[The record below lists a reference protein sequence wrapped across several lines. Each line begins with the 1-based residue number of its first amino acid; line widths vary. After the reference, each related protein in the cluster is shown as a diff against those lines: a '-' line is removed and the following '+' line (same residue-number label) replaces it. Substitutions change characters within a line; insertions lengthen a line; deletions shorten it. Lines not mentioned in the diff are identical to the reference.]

1 MFVITRS
8 LLRGFDIN
16 KAREFV
22 NYWGRPH
29 TFASVKCYDSDE
41 KVNYIEEL
49 NIGNRLTEQNIKRLL
64 RWKDP
69 RMLTEK
75 ILSGPNEGKDNE
87 KVLKVLEKRDDINQ
101 FRESSIGTGIDDFK
115 RVTKEIF
122 SDGFV
127 WPIFLFH
134 IARPHEF
141 PIADRNV
148 FKSYSLHKQVK
159 IPENWTEYK
168 DYIEYFFQIA
178 IAANIISEKPQ
189 GNESNLIEIVKELK
203 RVDNALVAFGQFV
216 YSCEKNKPYL
226 KSK

>member
-1 MFVITRS
+1 MFVITS
-8 LLRGFDIN
+8 SKLKEFDIN

-22 NYWGRPH
+22 DYWGGPH
-29 TFASVKCYDSDE
+29 AFASVKCYDSDE
-41 KVNYIEEL
+41 EVNYIEEL

-75 ILSGPNEGKDNE
+75 ILSGPDEGKDN
-87 KVLKVLEKRDDINQ
+87 KRVLKVLERRDDINQ
-101 FRESSIGTGIDDFK
+101 FRELGIGIGIEDFQ

-122 SDGFV
+122 PVGFV
-127 WPIFLFH
+127 WQIFLFH

-148 FKSYSLHKQVK
+148 FKSYSLHKQAK
-159 IPENWTEYK
+159 IPENWTEYE
-168 DYIEYFFQIA
+168 DYIDYFFQIA

-189 GNESNLIEIVKELK
+189 DNEPNLVEIVKELK
-203 RVDNALVAFGQFV
+203 MVDNALVVFGQFL

-226 KSK
+226 

>member
-8 LLRGFDIN
+8 LLREFDIN

-22 NYWGRPH
+22 DYWSSPH

-41 KVNYIEEL
+41 EVNYIEEL
-49 NIGNRLTEQNIKRLL
+49 NIGNRLTEQNIKRVL

-75 ILSGPNEGKDNE
+75 ILSGPDEGKDN
-87 KVLKVLEKRDDINQ
+87 KRVLKVLERRDDINL
-101 FRESSIGTGIDDFK
+101 FRESSIGIGDFK

-122 SDGFV
+122 PVGFV

-159 IPENWTEYK
+159 IPETWTEYE
-168 DYIEYFFQIA
+168 DYIDYFFQIA

-216 YSCEKNKPYL
+216 YSCERNNYFIE
-226 KSK
+226 

>member
-1 MFVITRS
+1 MFVITS
-8 LLRGFDIN
+8 SKLKEFDIN

-22 NYWGRPH
+22 DYWGRLH
-29 TFASVKCYDSDE
+29 TFVSVKCYDSDE
-41 KVNYIEEL
+41 EVNYIEEL

-75 ILSGPNEGKDNE
+75 ILSGPDEGKDN
-87 KVLKVLEKRDDINQ
+87 KRVLKVLERRDDINQ
-101 FRESSIGTGIDDFK
+101 FRELGIGIGIEDFQ

-122 SDGFV
+122 SEGFV

-148 FKSYSLHKQVK
+148 FKSYSIHKQVK
-159 IPENWTEYK
+159 IPENWTEYE
-168 DYIEYFFQIA
+168 DYIDYFFQIA

-189 GNESNLIEIVKELK
+189 GNEPNLVEIVKELK
-203 RVDNALVAFGQFV
+203 MVDNALVAFGQFL
-216 YSCEKNKPYL
+216 YSYNAPQRDR
-226 KSK
+226 

>member
-1 MFVITRS
+1 MFVITS
-8 LLRGFDIN
+8 SKLREFDIN
-16 KAREFV
+16 KAREFID
-22 NYWGRPH
+22 YWGRPH

-41 KVNYIEEL
+41 EVNYIEEL

-75 ILSGPNEGKDNE
+75 TLSGPDEGKDN
-87 KVLKVLEKRDDINQ
+87 KRVLKVLERRDDINQ

-115 RVTKEIF
+115 RIVEEIF
-122 SDGFV
+122 PVGFV

-148 FKSYSLHKQVK
+148 FKSYSLHRQVK
-159 IPENWTEYK
+159 IPENWIEYE
-168 DYIEYFFQIA
+168 DYIDYFFQIA
-178 IAANIISEKPQ
+178 IAANIVNEKLQ
-189 GNESNLIEIVKELK
+189 GNEPNLVEIVKELK
-203 RVDNALVAFGQFV
+203 MVDNALVAFGQFM
-216 YSCEKNKPYL
+216 YSYAKTNPI
-226 KSK
+226 

>member
-1 MFVITRS
+1 MFVITRKI
-8 LLRGFDIN
+8 LRDFDIN
-16 KAREFV
+16 KARQFV
-22 NYWGRPH
+22 DYWGKPH

-41 KVNYIEEL
+41 EVNYIEEL
-49 NIGNRLTEQNIKRLL
+49 NMGNRLTEQNIKRLL

-75 ILSGPNEGKDNE
+75 ILSGPDEGKEN
-87 KVLKVLEKRDDINQ
+87 KRVLKVLERRDDINQ
-101 FRESSIGTGIDDFK
+101 FREFGIGIEDFK

-122 SDGFV
+122 SNGFV
-127 WPIFLFH
+127 WQIFLFH

-141 PIADRNV
+141 PIGDRNV
-148 FKSYSLHKQVK
+148 FKSYSIHKQLK
-159 IPENWTEYK
+159 IPENWTEYE
-168 DYIEYFFQIA
+168 DYIDYFFQIA